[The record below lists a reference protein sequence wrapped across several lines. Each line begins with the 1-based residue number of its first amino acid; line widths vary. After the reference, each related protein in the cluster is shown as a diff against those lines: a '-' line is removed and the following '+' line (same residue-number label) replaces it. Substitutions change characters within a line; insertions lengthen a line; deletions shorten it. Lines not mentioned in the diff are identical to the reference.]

1 MRKIMLW
8 GIAIMAILAGVAG
21 GYRLGSGQ
29 WPAWHT
35 IAFVAL
41 GEKPAASEEARAGRT
56 VLYWKHPDGLAD
68 FSAVPKK
75 TPDGRDYLPVF
86 EDQEADFKDAK
97 AKPAPDGPIGAKNGK
112 RKVLYYRNPM
122 GLPDTSPV
130 PKKDWMGM
138 DYIPVYEGEEES
150 GSTIKISLDK
160 VQRSG
165 VRTEAAEMNRIAR
178 PVRAPAVSKPDERT
192 LWSVTLR
199 ADAFVEELYVNETGK
214 HVKAGER
221 LFRFYSP
228 QVVSAQIDYRISG
241 IGPAP
246 AARGGAEP
254 SGLQKLKNLGLP
266 ESVLNLIRAS
276 PTPLMSID
284 WPAPVSGVVM
294 EKKAISG
301 QMVRAGEELYRLADL
316 TSIWVI
322 ADVAEQDIGQVR
334 LGAPAK
340 ITFRAFPDQPFEGR
354 VSFVLHELDAR
365 TRTGK
370 VRIEVRNPEH
380 RIKHEMYADVE
391 IDAGA
396 GEPKRLSVPVSAVI
410 DSGSRQVVIV
420 ERGEGLFEPRPVKL
434 GLRSDGFIE
443 IREGLKS
450 GEKVVVTGN
459 FLIDAE
465 SNLRAAL
472 KGFTADG
479 PIPTPAPETKK

>member
-1 MRKIMLW
+1 MPKIMLW
-8 GIAIMAILAGVAG
+8 GIAIVAILSGVAG

-29 WPAWHT
+29 WPTWHT
-35 IAFVAL
+35 ITLVTL
-41 GEKPAASEEARAGRT
+41 GEKPAASDEAPAERP
-56 VLYWKHPDGLAD
+56 VLYWKHPDGIAD
-68 FSAVPKK
+68 FSAAPKK
-75 TPDGRDYLPVF
+75 TPDRRDYLPVF
-86 EDQEADFKDAK
+86 EDQETDFKDAK
-97 AKPAPDGPIGAKNGK
+97 AKPAPDERIGAKNGK

-138 DYIPVYEGEEES
+138 DYIPVHEGEEES

-165 VRTEAAEMNRIAR
+165 VRTEAAEMRRIAR
-178 PVRAPAVSKPDERT
+178 LIRAPAVSKADERT

-199 ADAFVEELYVNETGK
+199 ADAFIEELYVNETGK
-214 HVKAGER
+214 HVHAGDR

-254 SGLQKLKNLGLP
+254 VGLQKLKNLGLP
-266 ESVLNLIRAS
+266 ESILNQIRAS

-284 WPAPVSGVVM
+284 WPSPVTGVVM
-294 EKKAISG
+294 EKRAVNG

-316 TSIWVI
+316 ASIWVI

-334 LGAPAK
+334 VGNSVRIA
-340 ITFRAFPDQPFEGR
+340 FRAFPDQPFDGR
-354 VSFVLHELDAR
+354 VTFVLHELDAR

-370 VRIEVRNPEH
+370 VRIEVKNPEH

-391 IDAGA
+391 IDAAA
-396 GEPKRLSVPVSAVI
+396 GEPKQLTVPVSAVI
-410 DSGSRQVVIV
+410 DSGNRQVVIV

-434 GLRSDGFIE
+434 CLRNDGFVE
-443 IREGLKS
+443 IREGLKA

-479 PIPTPAPETKK
+479 PAPAPETKK

>member
-8 GIAIMAILAGVAG
+8 GIAIAAILSGVAG

-29 WPAWHT
+29 WPSWHA
-35 IAFVAL
+35 ISLLVV
-41 GEKPAASEEARAGRT
+41 GEKSAAAEAAQEPRT
-56 VLYWKHPDGLAD
+56 ILYWKHPDGASD
-68 FSAVPKK
+68 FSAAPKK

-86 EDQEADFKDAK
+86 EDQEADFKEAKPKQSADAK
-97 AKPAPDGPIGAKNGK
+97 KGKAKI
-112 RKVLYYRNPM
+112 LYYRNPM

-138 DYIPVYEGEEES
+138 DYIPVYEGEEEES
-150 GSTIKISLDK
+150 GSTIKVSLDK

-165 VRTEAAEMNRIAR
+165 VRTEAAEMRRIAR

-241 IGPAP
+241 FGPAP
-246 AARGGAEP
+246 SARGGAEP
-254 SGLQKLKNLGLP
+254 VGLQKLKNLGLP
-266 ESVLNLIRAS
+266 ESVLSQIRAS
-276 PTPLMSID
+276 PSPLMSID
-284 WPAPVSGVVM
+284 WPAPVTGVIM

-301 QMVRAGEELYRLADL
+301 QMIRAGEELYRLADL

-334 LGAPAK
+334 IGNPAK
-340 ITFRAFPDQPFEGR
+340 ITFRAFPDQPFDGR
-354 VSFVLHELDAR
+354 VTFVLHELDAR

-370 VRIEVRNPEH
+370 VRIEVKNPEH

-391 IDAGA
+391 IDTTA
-396 GEPKRLSVPVSAVI
+396 GEPKRLTVPVSAVI
-410 DSGSRQVVIV
+410 DSGSRQVAIV

-443 IREGLKS
+443 IREGLKA
-450 GEKVVVTGN
+450 GEKVVVTAN

-472 KGFTADG
+472 KSFTADG
-479 PIPTPAPETKK
+479 PAAAPAPETKK